1 MTLSAT
7 GFSRLRLAEI
17 KTLYDQRFTDA
28 LGPVNTYPDS
38 VTGQVIGIF
47 SAALDDIQESLQDVY
62 DAMYPASAEGVSLDG
77 SVSFVGMT
85 RLGATATT
93 VVGVAY
99 GTEGTLLPTG
109 VLARSGAIQYASTA
123 DVVISRANALDVEI
137 EVTTVLNATAYQVI
151 AGGVLATYTSDASA
165 TAAEIAAGLA
175 AAFNPA
181 DFTAVATGSKFRL
194 YSKDLISK
202 FTLTVDASL
211 SITKLSSPV
220 NFTSIAL
227 GANACPA
234 ATLTT
239 IDTPI
244 LGWDLLSNLAAGA
257 VGRAVETDS
266 ELRTRHAQGV
276 RATGSATVKAIRARL
291 VAEVPEITSAFIYEN
306 RSQYTVDGMPP
317 HSIECVVV
325 GAADQTVR
333 EKIYELK
340 PAGIETFGLI
350 TGTVTDDNGD
360 TQTVKFSRPVTQY
373 AWVRVSIDLLYPE
386 ETFPATAQASIKEAV
401 LAHAATIEVGED
413 IIAQRFYGPIY
424 AATSGIGKITV
435 EVAVTASPSGTPAY
449 STNNISIA
457 RAGIAAF
464 DIARVTVL

>member
-1 MTLSAT
+1 MPLNLT
-7 GFSRLRLAEI
+7 GFTRLRLAEI
-17 KTLYDQRFTDA
+17 KTLYDQRFTEA
-28 LGPVNTYPDS
+28 LGPVNTNADS

-47 SAALDDIQESLQDVY
+47 SAALDDVHESLQDVY
-62 DAMYPASAEGVSLDG
+62 DAMYPASAEGTSLDG
-77 SVSFVGMT
+77 AVSFVGMT
-85 RLGATATT
+85 RLGATSTT
-93 VVGVAY
+93 AVGAAY
-99 GTEGTLLPTG
+99 GVEGTLIPTG
-109 VLARSGAIQYASTA
+109 ALARSGAASYASTG

-137 EVTTVLNATAYQVI
+137 EVTTVLNSTAYQVI

-175 AAFNPA
+175 ADFDPA
-181 DFTAVATGSKFRL
+181 VFVAVANGSKFRL

-211 SITKLSSPV
+211 TIAKLSSPV
-220 NFTSIAL
+220 NFTALAL
-227 GANACPA
+227 GSNACPA
-234 ATLTT
+234 GSLTT

-244 LGWDLLSNLAAGA
+244 NGWDALSNLAEGA
-257 VGRAVETDS
+257 IGRGVETDAD
-266 ELRTRHAQGV
+266 LRTRHASGV

-291 VAEVPEITSAFIYEN
+291 VAEVPEVTSAYIYEN
-306 RSQYTVDGMPP
+306 RTPNTVDGMPP

-333 EKIYELK
+333 EKIFELK
-340 PAGIETFGLI
+340 PAGIETYGLI
-350 TGTVTDDNGD
+350 AGTVVDENGD
-360 TQTVKFSRPVTQY
+360 TPTVKFSRPVTQY
-373 AWVRVSIDLLYPE
+373 AWVRVSVDLLYPE
-386 ETFPATAQASIKEAV
+386 ETYPATAQASIAQAV
-401 LAHAATIEVGED
+401 LDYAATIEVGED

-424 AATSGIGKITV
+424 ASTSGIGKITV
-435 EVAVTASPSGTPAY
+435 ELAVTALPTDTPSY